1 MKLYYAPG
9 ACSLGIH
16 VMLEEI
22 GQPYETEAV
31 DLRNG
36 KQYDGAFV
44 AVTAKSKVPVLR
56 LDDGSVLTEYG
67 AIATWLGRTHPA
79 AKLIPSDP
87 AAEARAV
94 EAMDYIVA
102 TVHMQGFTRIARPT
116 NFAPN
121 PADTEAVKAR
131 GREIYLKGLGILDGD
146 ACRARVVGRR
156 VLDGGCGFVL
166 RRTLARTGRGG
177 TAAARCRP
185 PCPHAGPPG
194 RAARDGGRGAGGLS
208 MLPARAFWFLRHGET
223 DWNAEGRQPGPHGR
237 PAQRDRPGPGGGG
250 GPAAAPPR
258 HRQHRVLPAVARQ
271 RHGAGGGPGVGPARD
286 AAGRFAGGRLRR
298 ARRHHPAC
306 GLVHRLDRRR
316 VDARR
321 RRKLRRPAQPGG
333 VGGDGSLGRIRR
345 RCWWSRTARCSAPCG
360 RRWACRSTC
369 ARRTRCR
376 SSANRASPG
385 S

>member
-131 GREIYLKGLGILDGD
+131 GREIYLKGLGILDGTLAGREWLAGEYSMAD
-146 ACRARVVGRR
+146 AALFYVARWRERAEVELPLHVADHLARMRARPAVQR
-156 VLDGGCGFVL
+156 VM
-166 RRTLARTGRGG
+166 A
-177 TAAARCRP
+177 
-185 PCPHAGPPG
+185 
-194 RAARDGGRGAGGLS
+194 
-208 MLPARAFWFLRHGET
+208 
-223 DWNAEGRQPGPHGR
+223 AEGL
-237 PAQRDRPGPGGGG
+237 AD
-250 GPAAAPPR
+250 
-258 HRQHRVLPAVARQ
+258 
-271 RHGAGGGPGVGPARD
+271 
-286 AAGRFAGGRLRR
+286 
-298 ARRHHPAC
+298 
-306 GLVHRLDRRR
+306 
-316 VDARR
+316 
-321 RRKLRRPAQPGG
+321 
-333 VGGDGSLGRIRR
+333 
-345 RCWWSRTARCSAPCG
+345 
-360 RRWACRSTC
+360 
-369 ARRTRCR
+369 
-376 SSANRASPG
+376 
-385 S
+385 